1 MTDHDVEQG
10 RQAGEFT
17 EEESRVHHAGFKI
30 ILKGLEEGLT
40 FDEACKGL
48 QIVDPE
54 MRRIIISD
62 YLKVTIAERHFQAK
76 ESIEDVAAHLR
87 CTVETVEK
95 ARDEMVREVQEAAHQ
110 YYKKQAGAGEEEGAS
125 GEPGGTE
132 GTTH

>member
-1 MTDHDVEQG
+1 MTYHDAEQG

-30 ILKGLEEGLT
+30 IMEGLEQGLT
-40 FDEACKGL
+40 FDEACQGL
-48 QIVDPE
+48 QVVDPE

-76 ESIEDVAAHLR
+76 ESLEDVAAHLR
-87 CTVETVEK
+87 CGVETVEK
-95 ARDEMVREVQEAAHQ
+95 AKEEMVREVQEAAHE
-110 YYKKQAGAGEEEGAS
+110 YYKKQAGSGTPGES
-125 GEPGGTE
+125 GGTE